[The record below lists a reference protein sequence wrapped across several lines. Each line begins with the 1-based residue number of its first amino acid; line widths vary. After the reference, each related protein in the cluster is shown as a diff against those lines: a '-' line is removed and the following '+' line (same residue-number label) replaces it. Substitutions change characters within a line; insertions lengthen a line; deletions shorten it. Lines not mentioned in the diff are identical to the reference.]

1 MGDNRTGTKR
11 RLSVVKDP
19 TPIPPARPME
29 KRITFFGQPA
39 KVACD
44 GRCSKAW
51 GINSRPSVQL
61 SDDEDDYYY
70 VPDGELPDAPAD
82 PGTTEG
88 FQAKPLVV
96 RSADDMNK
104 WCVRECERC
113 AMSEPGAVDKPLA
126 LRDFSQRRYK
136 KPQGKTP

>member
-1 MGDNRTGTKR
+1 MKR
-11 RLSVVKDP
+11 RLNIVKDP
-19 TPIPPARPME
+19 TPIPPARLLE
-29 KRITFFGQPA
+29 KRITFFGQAA

-61 SDDEDDYYY
+61 SDDEDDFYWI
-70 VPDGELPDAPAD
+70 PDGELPDAPAD

-88 FQAKPLVV
+88 DHAKPLVV
-96 RSADDMNK
+96 QSAADMNK

-113 AMSEPGAVDKPLA
+113 AMSDPGAVDAPLK
-126 LRDFSQRRYK
+126 LRDFSQRRYN
-136 KPQGKTP
+136 KPQSKAP

>member
-1 MGDNRTGTKR
+1 M
-11 RLSVVKDP
+11 L
-19 TPIPPARPME
+19 E
-29 KRITFFGQPA
+29 KRITFFGQAA

-61 SDDEDDYYY
+61 SDDEDDFYWI
-70 VPDGELPDAPAD
+70 PDGELPDAPAD

-88 FQAKPLVV
+88 DHAKPLVV
-96 RSADDMNK
+96 QSAADMNK

-113 AMSEPGAVDKPLA
+113 AMSDPGAADAPLK
-126 LRDFSQRRYK
+126 LRDFSQRRYN
-136 KPQGKTP
+136 KPQKNGP